1 MSARS
6 TALIVT
12 VLVGTVGCASLP
24 PRKIYVLDNAND
36 AAMGASAANAAPVLR
51 LERVLVPDYLDTTD
65 ILTRAGGHEL
75 QSSQTGQWGERL
87 SLGITH
93 ALRADLAVRL
103 PTRIVA
109 GTQPTDNAVRQIL
122 VSVDTFDVWADG
134 HCILTAN
141 WSLLEKDERGAVLT
155 EHGAFTTPAASGGTP
170 GDATVIAAM
179 ADAVSQLA
187 DSIASTVKRR

>member
-1 MSARS
+1 
-6 TALIVT
+6 
-12 VLVGTVGCASLP
+12 
-24 PRKIYVLDNAND
+24 VLDNAND
-36 AAMGASAANAAPVLR
+36 AVMEASAASAAPALR

-65 ILTRAGGHEL
+65 ILTRVGGHEL

-103 PTRIVA
+103 PSRIVA
-109 GTQPTDNAVRQIL
+109 GSQPTDKTIRHIL
-122 VSVDTFDVWADG
+122 VSVDRFDVWADG

-141 WSLLEKDERGAVLT
+141 WSLIERDERDAVLT
-155 EHGAFTTPAASGGTP
+155 GHGAFTTPAASGVTP

-179 ADAVSQLA
+179 ANAVSQLA
-187 DSIASTVKRR
+187 DGIASTVKRL

>member
-1 MSARS
+1 MLLAG
-6 TALIVT
+6 I
-12 VLVGTVGCASLP
+12 VGCASLA

-36 AAMGASAANAAPVLR
+36 AAVEAFTAHAAPVLR

-65 ILTRAGGHEL
+65 ILTRSGGHEL
-75 QSSQTGQWGERL
+75 QSSRTGQWGERL

-103 PTRIVA
+103 PTQIVA
-109 GTQPTDNAVRQIL
+109 GTQPTDKGVHEIL
-122 VSVDTFDVWADG
+122 VSVDTFNVWADG

-141 WSLLEKDERGAVLT
+141 WSLLERDRRNAELT
-155 EHGAFTTPAASGGTP
+155 EHGTFTTPAASGGTP
-170 GDATVIAAM
+170 SDATVVAGM

-187 DSIASTVKRR
+187 DGIASTVKRL

>member
-1 MSARS
+1 
-6 TALIVT
+6 VQ
-12 VLVGTVGCASLP
+12 
-24 PRKIYVLDNAND
+24 
-36 AAMGASAANAAPVLR
+36 

-103 PTRIVA
+103 PSRVVA
-109 GTQPTDNAVRQIL
+109 GTQPTDKTVRQIL
-122 VSVDTFDVWADG
+122 VSVDRFDVWVDG

-141 WSLLEKDERGAVLT
+141 WSLIEKDERDAVLT
-155 EHGAFTTPAASGGTP
+155 EHGAFTTPAASDGTP
-170 GDATVIAAM
+170 GDATVVAAM
-179 ADAVSQLA
+179 ANAVSQLA
-187 DSIASTVKRR
+187 DSIASAVKRL

>member
-1 MSARS
+1 VSARS
-6 TALIVT
+6 AALIIT
-12 VLVGTVGCASLP
+12 LLAGTVGCASLP
-24 PRKIYVLDNAND
+24 PRKVYVLNSAND
-36 AAMGASAANAAPVLR
+36 AAMEASAASAAPVLR
-51 LERVLVPDYLDTTD
+51 LERVLVPDYLDTAD

-93 ALRADLAVRL
+93 ALRADLAARL
-103 PTRIVA
+103 PTSIVA
-109 GTQPTDNAVRQIL
+109 ATQPSGKTVRQIL
-122 VSVDTFDVWADG
+122 VTVDTFDVWADG

-141 WSLLEKDERGAVLT
+141 WTLLEKDDRDVVLT
-155 EHGAFTTPAASGGTP
+155 GHGAFTTPTASGGTP

-187 DSIASTVKRR
+187 DGIASTVERQ

>member
-1 MSARS
+1 VSARS
-6 TALIVT
+6 AVLIAAL
-12 VLVGTVGCASLP
+12 LAGTVGCASLP
-24 PRKIYVLDNAND
+24 SRKIYVLDNAND
-36 AAMGASAANAAPVLR
+36 ADMEASAASAAPVLR

-65 ILTRAGGHEL
+65 ILTRAGEHEL
-75 QSSQTGQWGERL
+75 RSSQTGQWGERL

-109 GTQPTDNAVRQIL
+109 GTQPTDKTVRQIL

-141 WSLLEKDERGAVLT
+141 WSLLEKDERDAVLT
-155 EHGAFTTPAASGGTP
+155 EHGAFTALAASGGIP

-179 ADAVSQLA
+179 ANAVSQLA
-187 DSIASTVKRR
+187 DRIASTVKRL